1 MDNNEKQNQEV
12 FDKNDLEIIH
22 ENTFKNQYEGV
33 KNQELQSMI
42 QRDVSTE
49 KKTINK
55 TEVKI
60 KEVVNKLKNYFKKM
74 LRE

>member
-49 KKTINK
+49 KKLLTK
-55 TEVKI
+55 Q
-60 KEVVNKLKNYFKKM
+60 KLKLKKW
-74 LRE
+74 